1 MAQPQRIVL
10 ERRAYN
16 QWVAN
21 QTLEDYAL
29 RFTATKARQG
39 SFRIA
44 NTALG
49 AISFLACEAI
59 GGSITLT
66 YGFSNVAAAIM
77 VVGALS
83 FLLGLPI
90 AFYAARAGVDV
101 DLLTRGAGFGYLGS
115 TITSLIYAS
124 FTFVLF
130 AIEASIMSVALQM
143 VFGLPLAIAHII
155 SSLVVIPIAA
165 YGIRYISRMQLATQ
179 PVWLVLQIAPLAYI
193 ALRGGSQLADWTHFT
208 GSLGS
213 KDGSIS
219 LPLFGAAASILLSLL
234 PQVCEQVDY
243 LRFLPVRTFKNR
255 RGWWWAL
262 ISTGPGWV
270 GMGSFK
276 LFAGSFLTYL
286 ALRHGLSGERA
297 AQPAELYHF
306 AFLELFHSPAVALA
320 LTGIFV
326 IVCQLKINVTNAY
339 AGSIA
344 WSNFFSRLTHSHPGR
359 VVWLV
364 FNVLVALLLME
375 IGIFRA
381 IGSILGLYANFAV
394 GWLGALTADLM
405 INKPLGLSP
414 PHIEFKRAHLY
425 DINPVGVGAMGISI
439 LVSTCTFLGLLGPVW
454 QALSAFVGLAVALVA
469 APLIAWATKGKYY
482 IARQSHELTDDAS
495 QCSVCENTFER
506 NDMAFCSAYGTPIC
520 SLCCTL
526 EARCRD
532 QCKTKSRIADQVS
545 SVLDKLLPGRLAA
558 FSATRLGQFSALFVV
573 FAGVAGSLFA
583 LIYFQYGGGMAA
595 PLRLVVGNTLWI
607 VFLTFLVLSGIT
619 AWLLVLAHESRR
631 AAEQESERQT
641 ATLMQEIAAHERTDA
656 ALQKAKEAAEAANFA
671 KSRYIVGLSH
681 EFRTPLNSIFGY
693 AQLLEREPD
702 MARENP
708 VRVIRRSAEHL
719 SDLVDGLLDI
729 SRVETGTLHLNQTKF
744 YLPEL
749 LDQMA
754 DMFRI
759 QASARGIEFRYYCDP
774 DIPQYVVADDKRLR
788 QILINLLSNAIK
800 YTEQG
805 YAALEVRRRNH
816 LVEFEIS
823 DSGMGILPEDMEKI
837 FQPFERGGM
846 APARAIPGTGLGLT
860 ITRLLTLA
868 MGGQLT
874 VTSTPAEGSCFTVRM
889 LLFAAMPEPRDKT
902 LGRNICGYIGEQ
914 LSVLIADDNP
924 SHLELVRRTLA
935 PLGFAVC
942 VAQDGKEAVVK
953 ATEGPPNIALLDI
966 SMPGLTGWEVAAQ
979 LRLLRPEMKIMMV
992 SANAHDFQAVYQEGS
1007 VHDAFLIKPF
1017 TIQSLLESVQLLSG
1031 REWIYEAPARQ
1042 ADETAQQILS
1052 PAIPARARYHVEQLI
1067 HLGQIGYVHGIYAKL
1082 AELEAED
1089 AAYKPLTNQARLYV
1103 QHFQF
1108 DDYFKFLKAYCG

>member
-77 VVGALS
+77 AVGVLS

-90 AFYAARAGVDV
+90 AFHAARAGVDV

-130 AIEASIMSVALQM
+130 AIEASIMSMALKM
-143 VFGLPLAIAHII
+143 VFGIPLPIAHII
-155 SSLVVIPIAA
+155 SSMVVIPIAA

-179 PVWLVLQIAPLAYI
+179 PIWLVLQIAPLAYI
-193 ALRGGSQLADWTHFT
+193 ALRGGSHLGDWTHFT
-208 GSLGS
+208 GTLGA
-213 KDGSIS
+213 KDGAIS

-243 LRFLPVRTFKNR
+243 LRFLPVRTAANR

-262 ISTGPGWV
+262 VSTGPGWV

-286 ALRHGLSGERA
+286 ALREGLDGERA

-306 AFLELFHSPAVALA
+306 AFRELFHSPAVALA

-364 FNVLVALLLME
+364 FNVLVALMLME
-375 IGIFRA
+375 INIFRA

-394 GWLGALTADLM
+394 GWLGALTADLV

-414 PHIEFKRAHLY
+414 SHVEFKRAHLY

-439 LVSTCTFLGLLGPVW
+439 LVSTYAFVGFFGPVA
-454 QALSAFVGLAVALVA
+454 QALSAFIGLAVALVA
-469 APLIAWATKGKYY
+469 APTIAWATKGKYY
-482 IARQSHELTDDAS
+482 IARQSHELTEDMS
-495 QCSVCENTFER
+495 RCSVCENTFER

-520 SLCCTL
+520 SLCCSL

-532 QCKTKSRIADQVS
+532 QCKTKSRVADQVS
-545 SVLDKLLPGRLAA
+545 SALDKLLPGRFAA

-573 FAGVAGSLFA
+573 FAGVAGGLFA
-583 LIYFQYGGGMAA
+583 LVYVLYGGDMAA
-595 PLRLVVGNTLWI
+595 PLRQVVGNTLWI
-607 VFLTFLVLSGIT
+607 VFLTFLVLSGIA

-631 AAEQESERQT
+631 TAEQESERQT
-641 ATLMQEIAAHERTDA
+641 ATLMEEIAAHKRTDT
-656 ALQKAKEAAEAANFA
+656 ALQKAKESAEAANFA

-693 AQLLEREPD
+693 AQLLEREPEL
-702 MARENP
+702 ARENP

-719 SDLVDGLLDI
+719 SNLVDGLLDI

-744 YLPEL
+744 CLPDL

-759 QASARGIEFRYYCDP
+759 QASARGIEFRYHCDP
-774 DIPQYVVADDKRLR
+774 GIPQYVVADDKRLR

-800 YTEQG
+800 YTKQG

-816 LVEFEIS
+816 LTEFVIS
-823 DSGMGILPEDMEKI
+823 DSGMGILPEDMEMI
-837 FQPFERGGM
+837 FHPFERGGM
-846 APARAIPGTGLGLT
+846 AHARAIPGTGLGLT
-860 ITRLLTLA
+860 ITRLLTKA
-868 MGGQLT
+868 MGGELT
-874 VTSTPAEGSCFTVRM
+874 VTSTPGEGSCFTVRM
-889 LLFAAMPEPRDKT
+889 LLFAAMPEPRDES
-902 LGRNICGYIGEQ
+902 LGRNICGYIGER
-914 LSVLIADDNP
+914 LSILIADDNP
-924 SHLELVRRTLA
+924 SHLDLVHRTLS
-935 PLGFAVC
+935 PLGFAVGI
-942 VAQDGKEAVVK
+942 AQDGAEAVAK
-953 ATEGPPNIALLDI
+953 AAESLPDIALLDI

-979 LRLLRPEMKIMMV
+979 LRLMRPQMKIMMV
-992 SANAHDFQAVYQEGS
+992 SGNAHDFQAVDQNGS
-1007 VHDAFLIKPF
+1007 IHDAFLIKPF
-1017 TIQSLLESVQLLSG
+1017 TIQSLLESVQLLCK
-1031 REWIYEAPARQ
+1031 REWIYEAPPRQ
-1042 ADETAQQILS
+1042 AEEPAQKTAMPS
-1052 PAIPARARYHVEQLI
+1052 GTRYHVEQLI

-1082 AELEAED
+1082 AELDAEN
-1089 AAYKPLTNQARLYV
+1089 AAYKPMTSQARLYV
-1103 QHFQF
+1103 RQFQF
-1108 DDYFKFLKAYCG
+1108 DDYLRFLRAYCT